1 MQDYYALYKVFRK
14 SGPGPKNGEQ
24 YGAPFREEE
33 WDDDVM
39 DESFRSLDNTESQ
52 VNHQSTA
59 VPVTEPVQDVNSS
72 GRIEDGGNNL
82 PMNDLED
89 LLLNLA
95 DEQDTIWQYSEFA
108 AYAAE
113 VIRIYFFGFAST
125 WNLVSSNNF
134 TNWWTEK
141 DT

>member
-125 WNLVSSNNF
+125 WNLVSSNNL
-134 TNWWTEK
+134 TN
-141 DT
+141 